1 MKKTY
6 ILLLLFLIP
15 SCLMAQKSR
24 DEMAGVYYAYHVDE
38 HLSSEN
44 ARKLAEAGYT
54 PFLIS
59 HYGRHGSRWMTSDER
74 YAWIEQ
80 HFADRTNL
88 TAKGRDVARRVRK
101 AVKNARGNGGKLT
114 PLGKYQHKGIARR
127 MAGAYGMVFEGE
139 DARVRVRSSIVGR
152 CVDSRDA
159 FLEELSAVYP
169 HARYDV
175 RVDTVDMAWIAYTT
189 PELKKLEQN
198 VVVPLSVKP
207 DRIMCQLFV
216 DPTRVSDSEKLMT
229 ELHTLSSDMQD
240 IPLRIDFSDIF
251 DDSEYEAIYDKNNR
265 RMTITSGGSAENGG
279 LAPLSAVS
287 LWQDIECDADSV
299 IMSGGHGATLRF
311 GHDTNLYRLLT
322 LIGALDS
329 CHKDKNGI
337 DLMDE
342 IIPMA
347 ANMQMVFVRDARGRV
362 LVALYH
368 NEHHARLF
376 GLGEYAGGV
385 YLWDDVKRHVSERI
399 HTLRHLRDA
408 SSINTFVGTDA
419 ANTKAAGRYG
429 KGSEEHGQTLP
440 GVLVPNGQNTWTP
453 QTQDTELK
461 CVAPYYYKDNLL
473 QGFRNSH
480 WIVGGCTQDYGSF
493 TIAAITGSLR
503 TQSAERAT
511 RFHHSGEISHPYHYK
526 VRLPDERLDYE
537 MTALSHSAILRAVPD
552 DDGEVHIVITPNSD
566 EGEGYIE
573 IDTLRRMVYGYNPV
587 HRIYQGWGERAGF
600 SGHFLLTYHDAPIA
614 FGTYDTDGT
623 HTGTLSVRDRK
634 QSGVWL
640 TFRGRKGCAVTLY
653 TASSFTSR
661 EGALLN
667 LIAETDSMTKPFG
680 TMMRENAAAW
690 CRRFHTIDVEDSCAS
705 RVRQFYGAM
714 YRASFLPRETS
725 DVDGSRPRFADT
737 YSTIVRPSVHTV
749 SYGDFSMWDTY
760 RALHPLLNIITPRLS
775 GRMMQSL
782 VDMAR
787 EGGWLPIFPCW
798 NSYTAAMIG
807 DHVSVSLADAWV
819 KGVRHFDG
827 KEAYRYMR
835 KNAFLSPQSHADYAN
850 GKGRRA
856 LASYLKYGYVPLEDA
871 VADAHHKEEQTSRTL
886 EYAFDDFA
894 VAQMAKALGYDDDYA
909 ALMRRSANWK
919 SVINPKTH
927 HADGRHA
934 DGRWAMCQ
942 EQTRR
947 MPFITEGAPCHYTW
961 YVPHDIEGL
970 FERLGGHGQA
980 VEMLD
985 TLFSKGYYW
994 HGNEPCHQ
1002 IPWLYA
1008 AAGEAER
1015 ADRWIRYIMETEYN
1029 DSPGGLSGND
1039 DAGQMSA
1046 WYIFAS
1052 MGFYPLCPATPWYV
1066 VSRPAFPYVR
1076 LNFDSG
1082 RHFTFRRSSAVT
1094 QPTLNGE
1101 PMPYPRLNHFDLLSG
1116 GEMLFP

>member
-38 HLSSEN
+38 HLSGEN

-114 PLGKYQHKGIARR
+114 PLGKCQHKGIACR

-175 RVDTVDMAWIAYTT
+175 RVDTADMAWIAYTT

-376 GLGEYAGGV
+376 GLV
-385 YLWDDVKRHVSERI
+385 
-399 HTLRHLRDA
+399 
-408 SSINTFVGTDA
+408 
-419 ANTKAAGRYG
+419 
-429 KGSEEHGQTLP
+429 
-440 GVLVPNGQNTWTP
+440 
-453 QTQDTELK
+453 
-461 CVAPYYYKDNLL
+461 
-473 QGFRNSH
+473 
-480 WIVGGCTQDYGSF
+480 
-493 TIAAITGSLR
+493 
-503 TQSAERAT
+503 
-511 RFHHSGEISHPYHYK
+511 
-526 VRLPDERLDYE
+526 
-537 MTALSHSAILRAVPD
+537 
-552 DDGEVHIVITPNSD
+552 
-566 EGEGYIE
+566 
-573 IDTLRRMVYGYNPV
+573 
-587 HRIYQGWGERAGF
+587 
-600 SGHFLLTYHDAPIA
+600 
-614 FGTYDTDGT
+614 
-623 HTGTLSVRDRK
+623 
-634 QSGVWL
+634 
-640 TFRGRKGCAVTLY
+640 
-653 TASSFTSR
+653 
-661 EGALLN
+661 
-667 LIAETDSMTKPFG
+667 
-680 TMMRENAAAW
+680 
-690 CRRFHTIDVEDSCAS
+690 
-705 RVRQFYGAM
+705 
-714 YRASFLPRETS
+714 
-725 DVDGSRPRFADT
+725 
-737 YSTIVRPSVHTV
+737 
-749 SYGDFSMWDTY
+749 
-760 RALHPLLNIITPRLS
+760 
-775 GRMMQSL
+775 
-782 VDMAR
+782 
-787 EGGWLPIFPCW
+787 
-798 NSYTAAMIG
+798 
-807 DHVSVSLADAWV
+807 
-819 KGVRHFDG
+819 
-827 KEAYRYMR
+827 
-835 KNAFLSPQSHADYAN
+835 
-850 GKGRRA
+850 
-856 LASYLKYGYVPLEDA
+856 
-871 VADAHHKEEQTSRTL
+871 
-886 EYAFDDFA
+886 
-894 VAQMAKALGYDDDYA
+894 
-909 ALMRRSANWK
+909 
-919 SVINPKTH
+919 
-927 HADGRHA
+927 
-934 DGRWAMCQ
+934 
-942 EQTRR
+942 
-947 MPFITEGAPCHYTW
+947 
-961 YVPHDIEGL
+961 
-970 FERLGGHGQA
+970 
-980 VEMLD
+980 
-985 TLFSKGYYW
+985 
-994 HGNEPCHQ
+994 
-1002 IPWLYA
+1002 
-1008 AAGEAER
+1008 
-1015 ADRWIRYIMETEYN
+1015 
-1029 DSPGGLSGND
+1029 
-1039 DAGQMSA
+1039 
-1046 WYIFAS
+1046 
-1052 MGFYPLCPATPWYV
+1052 
-1066 VSRPAFPYVR
+1066 
-1076 LNFDSG
+1076 
-1082 RHFTFRRSSAVT
+1082 
-1094 QPTLNGE
+1094 
-1101 PMPYPRLNHFDLLSG
+1101 
-1116 GEMLFP
+1116 